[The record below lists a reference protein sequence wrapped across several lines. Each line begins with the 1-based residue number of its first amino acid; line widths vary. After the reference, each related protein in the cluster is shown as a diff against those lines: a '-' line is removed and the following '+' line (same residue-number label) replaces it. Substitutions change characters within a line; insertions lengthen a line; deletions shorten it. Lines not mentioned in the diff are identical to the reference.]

1 VNENEFQHLPQDL
14 QDIAHA
20 LVAHRDTPDGHL
32 LERVLARVKTAP
44 RPKRGFQGF
53 FRARLAAFSMLLL
66 CLGLNVSGALAA
78 VLSSVGLS
86 SASANSLNLSTLF
99 SSLTKTVSTGNNP
112 QSAADEVYCPE
123 NGKGGSDDNSQ
134 SGSGDKSGQKSMTTM
149 TSTNGT
155 QNGSDSEKNGGT
167 EDNGGGGGGGQCTPC
182 PTGTTSGSG
191 SGSEQNG
198 PEQNSAPVVSL
209 SKSTPLVTKSKTG
222 IVTTTYT
229 QTTTTTSHNESG
241 GSEQNGGGGQCT
253 PCPPSTSSGS
263 EQNGGSENV
272 QTKVDN
278 YSNGKMVST
287 TTSNTTKDGDT
298 SGSETNGG
306 SGGCPPPPV
315 EKPGCGNEQ
324 NIGISG
330 ASGAH
335 GGQPPK
341 LEERGSCPHTPGVDG
356 N

>member
-134 SGSGDKSGQKSMTTM
+134 SGG
-149 TSTNGT
+149 
-155 QNGSDSEKNGGT
+155 SEKNM
-167 EDNGGGGGGGQCTPC
+167 
-182 PTGTTSGSG
+182 S
-191 SGSEQNG
+191 
-198 PEQNSAPVVSL
+198 PEVNSVKSAPVYTKN
-209 SKSTPLVTKSKTG
+209 SKGVV
-222 IVTTTYT
+222 VTTTYT
-229 QTTTTTSHNESG
+229 QTTTTTTHNDSEKNGGTES
-241 GSEQNGGGGQCT
+241 NGGGGQCT
-253 PCPPSTSSGS
+253 PCPPTTSSGS

-278 YSNGKMVST
+278 YSNGKMLST
-287 TTSNTTKDGDT
+287 TTSNTTKDGDS

-341 LEERGSCPHTPGVDG
+341 QEERGQCPHQPGVDG